1 MEQEDR
7 RGVLR
12 AGLPVEDIEFAN
24 FTVLCRKTGCWAVA
38 WPPRPSISAVA
49 AASVKGIRGLD
60 ERVIVVLR
68 SRVRGL
74 VCPVVRKD
82 STP

>member
-12 AGLPVEDIEFAN
+12 AGLPVEDIEFAELHRIVMYDRLLGGGMAAQ
-24 FTVLCRKTGCWAVA
+24 TEHR
-38 WPPRPSISAVA
+38 AVA

-60 ERVIVVLR
+60 ELVIVVLR
-68 SRVRGL
+68 SRVRSL